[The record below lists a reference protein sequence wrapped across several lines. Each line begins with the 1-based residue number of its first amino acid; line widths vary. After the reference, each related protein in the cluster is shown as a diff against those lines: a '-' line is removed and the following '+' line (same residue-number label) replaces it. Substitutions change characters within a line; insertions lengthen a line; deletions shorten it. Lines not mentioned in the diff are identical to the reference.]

1 MRRGRRTDESKRR
14 AHRKDDTTREDE
26 REDSVASLTS
36 RTMTRVLD
44 LV

>member
-1 MRRGRRTDESKRR
+1 MRRSHGKVERKGRAR
-14 AHRKDDTTREDE
+14 RKDDTTREDE